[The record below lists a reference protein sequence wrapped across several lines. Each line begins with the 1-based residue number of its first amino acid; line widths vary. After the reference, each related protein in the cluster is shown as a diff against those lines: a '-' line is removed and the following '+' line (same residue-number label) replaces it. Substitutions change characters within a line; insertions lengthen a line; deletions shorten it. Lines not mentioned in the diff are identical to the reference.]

1 MTSKKLANIHY
12 SILSP
17 KKVRELAVVK
27 VVSPDLYD
35 QDGFPVEGGIF
46 DPRMGVIDPGLTCKT
61 CGKNYKDCP
70 GHFGYIELTRPVIH
84 PFYAKKIYDILS
96 STCPKCGKVVLD
108 DKKLKELK
116 EKYKDLPLEKREEV
130 LKEIWNLLR
139 KVKKCPHCGAEKPV
153 VAFEKPYYFYYIEEV
168 EADEEEKKKGKKTK
182 EIKHRLDPIRIRD
195 WLENVRDEDL
205 WFFAISEELRPEWF
219 VLTNLLVPPPQV
231 RPSIILET
239 GERSE
244 DDLTHK
250 LVDIVRTNQK
260 LLEYINAGTPE
271 VVVNEIWDL
280 LQYHVATYFDNEL
293 PGIFPAIHRSGRPLK
308 TLIPRIKSKE
318 GRLRYNLA
326 GKRVNFSARSVISV
340 DPMIKPWEVGVPEI
354 VAKKLTVPE
363 RVTEWNI
370 EYLKSFIKNGPDKW
384 PGANYV
390 ITPDGKRKR
399 ILAENIE
406 QILEEIEPGYVV
418 ERHLV
423 DGDIVLF
430 NRQPT
435 LHKLSIMAHEVR
447 VLPGKTFR
455 LHPAVCPPYNADFDG
470 DEMNL
475 HVPQTEEARA
485 EARELLHITKLMIHP
500 KHGKV
505 SIGATFDALSGTY
518 LLQKL
523 KLKKQEAYELLVE
536 SGANEEELKKFEE
549 LNKDKE
555 EVEGIRVIEALIP
568 KIDYEDEKIK
578 IENGR
583 IIEGEF
589 HKKLIK
595 EGDGHLLKAIHDKLG
610 AEKAF
615 EFLYKIFRLGIKTLN
630 RYGLTLTLDDSN
642 IDQKIRE
649 KMKEKIE
656 ESYKKVK
663 ELIEQK
669 EKGKMKPLPGKTLDE
684 TLEVKILKELN
695 KLRED
700 IGLLVEENLNEE
712 SGTMIMSKSGAK
724 GKIIDLVE
732 IAGIVGQQS
741 IEGKRVDFGYRERN
755 LTHFKRKDLNPKAK
769 GFIDRGLREGL
780 DPISFFFAA
789 LTARDSL
796 MDQALNTPESGYLYR
811 RLSNAL
817 ADTKVREKGIVFD
830 DATEQVVQFRFGE
843 DGLSVEKGGIDLD
856 AIAREVKRGKRIKE

>member
-1 MTSKKLANIHY
+1 MTSKKISNIVY
-12 SILSP
+12 SVLSP
-17 KKVRELAVVK
+17 KKIRELAVVK
-27 VVSPDLYD
+27 IISPDLYD
-35 QDGFPVEGGIF
+35 KDGFPVEGGIF
-46 DPRMGVIDPGLTCKT
+46 DPKMGVIDPGLVCKT
-61 CGKNYKDCP
+61 CGKKFDECP

-84 PFYAKKIYDILS
+84 PFYTKKIFDILI
-96 STCPKCGKVVLD
+96 STCSECGRVVLTE
-108 DKKLKELK
+108 KKLKEIK
-116 EKYKDLPLEKREEV
+116 EEVKKLSIEEREEM
-130 LKEIWNLLR
+130 LKEIWNDLR
-139 KVKKCPHCGAEKPV
+139 KISKCPHCNSERLKV
-153 VAFEKPYYFYYIEEV
+153 VFERPYYFYYIEEL
-168 EADEEEKKKGKKTK
+168 EEEKNGKKEKK
-182 EIKHRLDPIRIRD
+182 EIKHRLDPIRIRS
-195 WLENVRDEDL
+195 WLENVKDEEL
-205 WFFAISEELRPEWF
+205 WFFAIDEELRPEWF

-250 LVDIVRTNQK
+250 LVDIVRVNQK

-271 VVVNEIWDL
+271 VVVNDLWDL

-293 PGIFPAIHRSGRPLK
+293 PGIVPATHRSGRPLK

-340 DPMIKPWEVGVPEI
+340 DPMIKPWEVGVPEMI
-354 VAKKLTVPE
+354 AKKLTVPE
-363 RVTEWNI
+363 KVTEWNI
-370 EYLKSFIKNGPDKW
+370 EYLKEFIKNGPDKW

-390 ITPDGKRKR
+390 ITPTGKRKR

-418 ERHLV
+418 ERHLI

-455 LHPAVCPPYNADFDG
+455 LHPGVCPPYNADFDG

-485 EARELLHITKLMIHP
+485 EARELLHITKLLIHP

-505 SIGATFDALSGTY
+505 SIGATFDALSGIY
-518 LLQKL
+518 VLQKQKLGL
-523 KLKKQEAYELLVE
+523 KEAYELLVE
-536 SGANEEELKKFEE
+536 SGANEEEIEKFKKI
-549 LNKDKE
+549 NKNKK
-555 EVEGIRVIEALIP
+555 EVEGIRLIEALIP
-568 KIDYEDEKIK
+568 ELDYEDEKIK
-578 IENGR
+578 IKNG
-583 IIEGEF
+583 IIEKGEF

-595 EGDGHLLKAIHDKLG
+595 EGDGDLLKLIY
-610 AEKAF
+610 EKFGSERAF
-615 EFLYKIFRLGIKTLN
+615 DFLYKIFRMGIKSLN
-630 RYGLTLTLDDSN
+630 KFGLTLTLDDSN
-642 IDQKIRE
+642 LPIEVRKEIE
-649 KMKEKIE
+649 KLVKEAYEKVKKLIE
-656 ESYKKVK
+656 E
-663 ELIEQK
+663 K
-669 EKGKMKPLPGKTLDE
+669 EKGKMKAMPGKSLEE
-684 TLEVKILKELN
+684 TLEIKILKELN

-700 IGLLVEENLNEE
+700 VGLLVEKHLNQD

-732 IAGIVGQQS
+732 IAGLVGQQS
-741 IEGKRVDFGYRERN
+741 IEGKRIEFGFRERN
-755 LTHFKRKDLNPKAK
+755 LSHFKRGDLNPKAK
-769 GFIDRGLREGL
+769 GFIDKGLREGL
-780 DPISFFFAA
+780 DPISFFFAS

-817 ADTKVREKGIVFD
+817 ADIKVKEKGLVFD
-830 DATEQVVQFRFGE
+830 DATGQVVQFLFGE
-843 DGLSVEKGGIDLD
+843 DGLSVEKGGLNLDL
-856 AIAREVKRGKRIKE
+856 IAKRIKNK

>member
-1 MTSKKLANIHY
+1 MTSKKISNIVY
-12 SILSP
+12 SVLSP
-17 KKVRELAVVK
+17 KKIRELAVVK
-27 VVSPDLYD
+27 IISPDLYD
-35 QDGFPVEGGIF
+35 KDGFPVEGGIF
-46 DPRMGVIDPGLTCKT
+46 DPKMGVIDPGLVCKT
-61 CGKNYKDCP
+61 CGKKFDECP

-84 PFYAKKIYDILS
+84 PFYTKKIFDILI
-96 STCPKCGKVVLD
+96 STCSECGRVVLTE
-108 DKKLKELK
+108 KKLKEIK
-116 EKYKDLPLEKREEV
+116 EEVKKLSIEEREEM
-130 LKEIWNLLR
+130 LKEIWNDLR
-139 KVKKCPHCGAEKPV
+139 KINKCPYCNSERLKV
-153 VAFEKPYYFYYIEEV
+153 VFERPYYFYYIEEL
-168 EADEEEKKKGKKTK
+168 EEEKNGKKEKK
-182 EIKHRLDPIRIRD
+182 EIKHRLDPIRIRS
-195 WLENVRDEDL
+195 WLENVKDEEL
-205 WFFAISEELRPEWF
+205 WFFAIDEELRPEWF

-250 LVDIVRTNQK
+250 LVDIVRVNQK

-271 VVVNEIWDL
+271 VVVNDLWDL

-293 PGIFPAIHRSGRPLK
+293 PGIVPATHRSGRPLK

-340 DPMIKPWEVGVPEI
+340 DPMIKPWEVGVPEMI
-354 VAKKLTVPE
+354 AKKLTVPE
-363 RVTEWNI
+363 KVTEWNI
-370 EYLKSFIKNGPDKW
+370 EYLKEFIKNGPDKW

-390 ITPDGKRKR
+390 ITPTGKRKR

-418 ERHLV
+418 ERHLI

-455 LHPAVCPPYNADFDG
+455 LHPGVCPPYNADFDG

-485 EARELLHITKLMIHP
+485 EARELLHITKLLIHP

-505 SIGATFDALSGTY
+505 SIGATFDALSGIY
-518 LLQKL
+518 VLQKQKLGL
-523 KLKKQEAYELLVE
+523 KEAYELLVE
-536 SGANEEELKKFEE
+536 SGANEEEIEKFKKI
-549 LNKDKE
+549 NKNKK
-555 EVEGIRVIEALIP
+555 EVEGIRLIEALIP
-568 KIDYEDEKIK
+568 ELDYEDEKIK
-578 IENGR
+578 IKNG
-583 IIEGEF
+583 IIEKGEF

-595 EGDGHLLKAIHDKLG
+595 EGDGDLLKLIY
-610 AEKAF
+610 EKFGSERAF
-615 EFLYKIFRLGIKTLN
+615 DFLYKIFRIGIKSLN
-630 RYGLTLTLDDSN
+630 KFGLTLTLDDSN
-642 IDQKIRE
+642 LPIEVRKEIE
-649 KMKEKIE
+649 KLVKEAYEKVKKLIE
-656 ESYKKVK
+656 E
-663 ELIEQK
+663 K
-669 EKGKMKPLPGKTLDE
+669 EKGKMKAMPGKSLEE
-684 TLEVKILKELN
+684 TLEIKILKELN

-700 IGLLVEENLNEE
+700 VGLLVEKHLNQD

-732 IAGIVGQQS
+732 IAGLVGQQS
-741 IEGKRVDFGYRERN
+741 IEGKRIEFGFRERN
-755 LTHFKRKDLNPKAK
+755 LSHFKRGDLNPKAK
-769 GFIDRGLREGL
+769 GFIDKGLREGL
-780 DPISFFFAA
+780 DPISFFFAS

-817 ADTKVREKGIVFD
+817 ADIKVKEKGLVFD
-830 DATEQVVQFRFGE
+830 DATGQVVQFLFGE
-843 DGLSVEKGGIDLD
+843 DGLSVEKGGLNLDL
-856 AIAREVKRGKRIKE
+856 IAKRIKNK